1 VHCVGVYHLV
11 NSNIK
16 FHKNPSSGSRIV
28 RCGQADMK
36 KLTVA
41 FRSFP
46 NAPKK
51 TGLHCIQ
58 DESVGINTVGL

>member
-1 VHCVGVYHLV
+1 
-11 NSNIK
+11 
-16 FHKNPSSGSRIV
+16 
-28 RCGQADMK
+28 MT

-51 TGLHCIQ
+51 TGLNCIQ
-58 DESVGINTVGL
+58 DESVGINTVASSQCNGQVKRQGYTVYRMSRLVSAEFNEYNNR